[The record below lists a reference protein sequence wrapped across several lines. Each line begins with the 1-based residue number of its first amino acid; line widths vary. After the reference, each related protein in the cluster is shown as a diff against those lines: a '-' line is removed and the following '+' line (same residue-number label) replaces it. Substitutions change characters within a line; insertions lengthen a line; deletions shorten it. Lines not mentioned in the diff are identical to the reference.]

1 MIKKFIISHVLVKIV
16 VFLML
21 FIFAANINVV
31 LKIENVKK
39 ITNW

>member
-21 FIFAANINVV
+21 FIFATNTNVV

-39 ITNW
+39 ITN

>member
-21 FIFAANINVV
+21 FIFATNINVV

>member
-21 FIFAANINVV
+21 FIFATNINVV
-31 LKIENVKK
+31 LKIENVKN
-39 ITNW
+39 ITN

>member
-21 FIFAANINVV
+21 FIFVTNINVV
-31 LKIENVKK
+31 LKIENVKN
-39 ITNW
+39 ITN